1 MKYECGALVGWYWLE
16 KTEILA
22 TMSAT
27 NTMWTDLRLNLGIC
41 GERLAT
47 DLPWMWS
54 FVVHNWRQFVCFPSA
69 EVDVKKKASLCS
81 RVSEY
86 ISRAEDL
93 KRIVYATEDAGNESQ
108 IQNYQK
114 MRKLDSNEL
123 RM

>member
-1 MKYECGALVGWYWLE
+1 M
-16 KTEILA
+16 
-22 TMSAT
+22 
-27 NTMWTDLRLNLGIC
+27 
-41 GERLAT
+41 
-47 DLPWMWS
+47 
-54 FVVHNWRQFVCFPSA
+54 
-69 EVDVKKKASLCS
+69 DVKKKASLCS